1 MWISVIM
8 TLVTAVAGRPMGK
21 SLSKVLK
28 YGAQVAA
35 SPQMQTVLY
44 GNANMGSLSWGEITQ
59 MYRVLTHQVE
69 VIREEVREAEEWFTY
84 LRNTGIGVVTAFSLL
99 VLLVIV
105 WSFRSWGLIRKIF
118 SKIRNPLPQSGN
130 LESIRKNMTDFL
142 KIRGMPLPEDYL
154 GHRAQPVQPV
164 SPFNNTYGY
173 HMPSV
178 QMGAPPTS
186 NQQSPPVYSGQNPQN
201 PSG

>member
-69 VIREEVREAEEWFTY
+69 VMREEVREAEEWFTY
-84 LRNTGIGVVTAFSLL
+84 LRDTGIGVVTAFP
-99 VLLVIV
+99 I
-105 WSFRSWGLIRKIF
+105 I
-118 SKIRNPLPQSGN
+118 
-130 LESIRKNMTDFL
+130 
-142 KIRGMPLPEDYL
+142 
-154 GHRAQPVQPV
+154 
-164 SPFNNTYGY
+164 
-173 HMPSV
+173 SV
-178 QMGAPPTS
+178 PIILR
-186 NQQSPPVYSGQNPQN
+186 
-201 PSG
+201 

>member
-28 YGAQVAA
+28 YGAQVVA

-164 SPFNNTYGY
+164 APFNSNYGY
-173 HMPSV
+173 HMPPV
-178 QMGAPPTS
+178 QMGAPPPS
-186 NQQSPPVYSGQNPQN
+186 NQQSPPVYSGGNPRN